1 VELVLRASA
10 IYWFLW
16 LVVRGTGKRSLA
28 ELSPLDLLLVVVMGD
43 LVQQG
48 VTSEDMSVTGAMVV
62 IATFI
67 TWTLLMDA
75 LTRRRWTVKRI
86 LEGEPVIILRDGA
99 PLMDRLRQERL
110 TVDDLYGAAREQ
122 GFARLSDIQIGVLED
137 DGAFSFI
144 ARQQPN
150 RGTTGTADR
159 DR

>member
-1 VELVLRASA
+1 VELVLRSSA

-62 IATFI
+62 VATFI
-67 TWTLLMDA
+67 LWTLLMDA
-75 LTRRRWTVKRI
+75 LTRRRRTVARVFD
-86 LEGEPVIILRDGA
+86 GEPVIIVRNGA
-99 PLMDRLRQERL
+99 PVMARLQHERM
-110 TVDDLYGAAREQ
+110 TIHDLYGAAREQ
-122 GFARLSDIQIGVLED
+122 GFARLADIEIGVLEP

-144 ARQQPN
+144 SRQRPN
-150 RGTTGTADR
+150 PNTTSDLEL
-159 DR
+159 

>member
-28 ELSPLDLLLVVVMGD
+28 ELSPLDFLLVVVMGD

-67 TWTLLMDA
+67 VWTLLMDA
-75 LTRRRWTVKRI
+75 LTRRRRAAARV
-86 LEGEPVIILRDGA
+86 LDGEPVIVLRNGSPVMA
-99 PLMDRLRQERL
+99 RLDQERL
-110 TVDDLYGAAREQ
+110 TIDDLYGAAREQ
-122 GFARLSDIQIGVLED
+122 GFARLADIDVGVLEN
-137 DGAFSFI
+137 DGSFSFI
-144 ARQQPN
+144 ARQRPN
-150 RGTTGTADR
+150 PGTTSGRDR
-159 DR
+159 DG

>member
-1 VELVLRASA
+1 MELLLRASA

-48 VTSEDMSVTGAMVV
+48 VTSEDMSVTGAMIV

-67 TWTLLMDA
+67 VWTLLMDA
-75 LTRRRWTVKRI
+75 VTRRRANVRKV
-86 LEGEPVIILRDGA
+86 LEGEPVIVVRGGA
-99 PLMDRLRQERL
+99 PVMARLELERL
-110 TVDDLYGAAREQ
+110 TLDDLYGAAREQ
-122 GFARLSDIQIGVLED
+122 GFDRLADIEVGVLET
-137 DGAFSFI
+137 DGSFSFI
-144 ARQQPN
+144 SRQRPN
-150 RGTTGTADR
+150 PGTTGSPER